1 MNGKSRSCEIASYAL
16 FQVFENDS
24 TIDAR
29 ELETIKKLALED
41 AVVDED
47 EKRVLRKLFGQ
58 TDITHHARQRRDDLG
73 LFHAPER
80 VDSAM
85 NVGCHG
91 LPLSRNPGPMAS
103 SRSIAG

>member
-1 MNGKSRSCEIASYAL
+1 MKGKSRSCEIAYYAL

-47 EKRVLRKLFGQ
+47 EKRVLRKLFGRV
-58 TDITHHARQRRDDLG
+58 TKSMVE
-73 LFHAPER
+73 PEVWLQISGFR
-80 VDSAM
+80 ER
-85 NVGCHG
+85 HG
-91 LPLSRNPGPMAS
+91 
-103 SRSIAG
+103 I

>member
-41 AVVDED
+41 AVVDEN
-47 EKRVLRKLFGQ
+47 EKRILRKIFGRVTQ
-58 TDITHHARQRRDDLG
+58 SMVE
-73 LFHAPER
+73 PEVWLQISGFR
-80 VDSAM
+80 KR
-85 NVGCHG
+85 HG
-91 LPLSRNPGPMAS
+91 
-103 SRSIAG
+103 I